1 MSHYSNLSILLSVAL
16 LAACVQTKEEPM
28 LIEANVPIDVSLE
41 EGFDEEFF
49 IDNQAT
55 LESCGWQYKDGVLSF
70 AIRFPNKEVITM
82 DGQRLLSDADSKVN
96 INNVPKE
103 LLENIQ
109 ISIGDN
115 NVITLALQ
123 DGIYTIDAE
132 VFFDSMDGGSCCKG
146 SPIVQSFGGDD
157 TPSVPRCQDYNGP
170 LGNGQN
176 DQSGLQRII
185 NFIGSDCNFALSQGL
200 CVDEHVNGKGGC
212 FNTHG
217 GKICSEL
224 INNN

>member
-1 MSHYSNLSILLSVAL
+1 MSHFSSLSIFLFAAL
-16 LAACVQTKEEPM
+16 FAACVQTKEEPM

-49 IDNQAT
+49 IGNQAT

-132 VFFDSMDGGSCCKG
+132 VFFDSMDGGS
-146 SPIVQSFGGDD
+146 
-157 TPSVPRCQDYNGP
+157 
-170 LGNGQN
+170 
-176 DQSGLQRII
+176 
-185 NFIGSDCNFALSQGL
+185 
-200 CVDEHVNGKGGC
+200 
-212 FNTHG
+212 
-217 GKICSEL
+217 
-224 INNN
+224 